1 MQLVA
6 RVVAMSRALRLS
18 RQLRQIEAAITDLS
32 APLRDTL
39 ASLTVK
45 ELANAAR
52 AEFPHLYGSTPDKV
66 YQTWGEGAEVGLER
80 ARSDN
85 AQVRVRGIA
94 LWIAVVYHE
103 TENADHAA
111 LTSVHK
117 QVLRLLRV
125 IKESAGA
132 KPEVYAQWAADGRGE
147 AA

>member
-6 RVVAMSRALRLS
+6 RIVAMGRALRLR
-18 RQLRQIEAAITDLS
+18 RQLRQIESAIEGLS
-32 APLRDTL
+32 APLRDSL
-39 ASLTVK
+39 ATLTVK

-52 AEFPHLYGSTPDKV
+52 AEFPHLYGSTPDKI
-66 YQTWGEGAEVGLER
+66 YQAWGEGADVGLER
-80 ARSDN
+80 ALSDN

-103 TENADHAA
+103 TKNANHAA
-111 LTSVHK
+111 LASLHK

-132 KPEVYAQWAADGRGE
+132 KPEVYAQWGADGRGE

>member
-6 RVVAMSRALRLS
+6 RIVAMGRALRLS
-18 RQLRQIEAAITDLS
+18 RQLRQIESAIGTLS
-32 APLRDTL
+32 APLRDNL
-39 ASLTVK
+39 AMLTVK

-52 AEFPHLYGSTPDKV
+52 AESPHLYGSPPDRI
-66 YQTWGEGAEVGLER
+66 YQTWGEGSEVGLER
-80 ARSDN
+80 ALSDN
-85 AQVRVRGIA
+85 AQVRMRGIA

-111 LTSVHK
+111 LTSLHK

-132 KPEVYAQWAADGRGE
+132 KPEVYAQWGTDGRGE

>member
-6 RVVAMSRALRLS
+6 RIVAIARALRLS
-18 RQLRQIEAAITDLS
+18 RQLRQIESAVAALS
-32 APLRDTL
+32 APLRDSL
-39 ASLTVK
+39 ATLTVK

-52 AEFPHLYGSTPDKV
+52 AESPHLYGSPADKV
-66 YQTWGEGAEVGLER
+66 YQAWGEGADVGFER
-80 ARSDN
+80 ALSDN

-103 TENADHAA
+103 TENADHTA
-111 LTSVHK
+111 LVGLHK
-117 QVLRLLRV
+117 QVLRLMRL

-132 KPEVYAQWAADGRGE
+132 KPEVYAQWRVDGRGE